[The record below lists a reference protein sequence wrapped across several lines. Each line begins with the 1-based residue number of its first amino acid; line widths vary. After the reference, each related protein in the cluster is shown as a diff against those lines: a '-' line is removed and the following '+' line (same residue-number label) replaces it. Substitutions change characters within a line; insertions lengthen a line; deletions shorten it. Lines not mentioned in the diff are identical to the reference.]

1 MKLHPVQFTVFV
13 IWSSLIMGLVTL
25 AFVVNVQDGTRAEH
39 SMASIFA
46 LVAGVNAALSFVA
59 RHWMLRGFR
68 QGTLTIDT
76 PEGRGAYITGNVVVF
91 ALSESIG
98 VLGFVN
104 GINSRGEMDAWLP
117 FIGGAILLLLIHI
130 PLPSRFQPQSVRI

>member
-104 GINSRGEMDAWLP
+104 GINSRGETDAWLP

-130 PLPSRFQPQSVRI
+130 PLPSRFQPQRVRI